1 MLTLPRTACKVMG
14 MTEMQ
19 IAKVTTEIKRAYE
32 TYTTQHGNPGGWM
45 SISEIF
51 NRADLTMEQVTE
63 GIRHLSRHEGF
74 IAVPESNQKA
84 LTAEQRAG
92 AVWIGGQHKHLI
104 GRV

>member
-1 MLTLPRTACKVMG
+1 VLTLPRTACKVMG

-84 LTAEQRAG
+84 LTVEQRAC
-92 AVWIGGQHKHLI
+92 AVWIGGQHKHLL